1 MDKVRTFTLN
11 ATSWDP
17 NTSAGNLSCTITINF
32 TLLDPN
38 NRTMWVVGRGPPQKF
53 TANYPGKVRL
63 ELG

>member
-17 NTSAGNLSCTITINF
+17 NTADGNLTCSITINF

-38 NRTMWVVGRGPPQKF
+38 NRTMWVVGRGPP
-53 TANYPGKVRL
+53 
-63 ELG
+63 